1 MPKPPPTAAP
11 PPPTVV
17 SIKQDWLATQTRL
30 LSQDLEP
37 SRAWRAANDDE
48 KGNTNDNGAP
58 IGLPD
63 KAVDDAIWALNHR
76 LQQHA
81 KRVYSRQATRH
92 IAEQIDQLYWD
103 ASNRAAGTG
112 LEEEDEDGDGDEFGG
127 LSWGADL
134 VDPKI
139 ISNLPPTWDHDAAS
153 QRQSQSYPTEAAT
166 YSDLVSQLKSLSSQK
181 QALSSRVSRLKRIK
195 NLLEPFDTTTTPSA
209 AASTSSI
216 PPSGEEEEEEEKPK
230 LQNNLITRD
239 GQIEKEL
246 QKMRMLLARVGGRVD
261 QLQEQQKLKNGKR
274 KRTTTGNGEE
284 PSEEAQDE
292 MDLDAAAAAFDGQ
305 RKLDV
310 LFQKAFS

>member
-112 LEEEDEDGDGDEFGG
+112 LEDEDEDGDDEFRG

-195 NLLEPFDTTTTPSA
+195 NLLESFDTTTPSTPS
-209 AASTSSI
+209 
-216 PPSGEEEEEEEKPK
+216 GEEEEEEEEKPK
-230 LQNNLITRD
+230 LQDNLITRD

-261 QLQEQQKLKNGKR
+261 QLQEQQKPKGKR
-274 KRTTTGNGEE
+274 KRTATTGNGEE
-284 PSEEAQDE
+284 PSEAAQDDE
-292 MDLDAAAAAFDGQ
+292 MDLDAPSAAFDGQ

>member
-1 MPKPPPTAAP
+1 MSKPPPTAAP

-37 SRAWRAANDDE
+37 SRAWRTANDDE
-48 KGNTNDNGAP
+48 KGNTNDNGIP
-58 IGLPD
+58 ISLPD

-112 LEEEDEDGDGDEFGG
+112 LEEEDEDGDEFRG

-166 YSDLVSQLKSLSSQK
+166 YADLVSQLKSLSSQK

-195 NLLEPFDTTTTPSA
+195 NLLEPFDTTS
-209 AASTSSI
+209 ST
-216 PPSGEEEEEEEKPK
+216 PSGENEEEEKPK
-230 LQNNLITRD
+230 LQDNLITRD

-246 QKMRMLLARVGGRVD
+246 EKMRMLLARVGGRVD
-261 QLQEQQKLKNGKR
+261 QLQEQQKQKGKR

-284 PSEEAQDE
+284 PSEAENE
-292 MDLDAAAAAFDGQ
+292 MDLDAAALDGQ